1 MGQRNFQSSNF
12 IQCAYR
18 IFHSL
23 NGALAK
29 TIPRHMTLTP
39 ASLLAQIKCGREYSA
54 TQLAQHYAKST
65 EAVRDMLTTL
75 VHQGRLRTCQR
86 SWQTFYFSDT
96 TAGSAMTGQD
106 GVRSD
111 VQTTKATP
119 AARYTADGNL
129 SGYEAQFALQR
140 SLAFLSRGRTR

>member
-1 MGQRNFQSSNF
+1 
-12 IQCAYR
+12 
-18 IFHSL
+18 
-23 NGALAK
+23 
-29 TIPRHMTLTP
+29 MTLTP

-140 SLAFLSRGRTR
+140 SLALITLTRMRHRCYAIAKQDFEKRMNSQVWRRNGPGVGHAIA